1 MYDYNIIKAKI
12 IMENKTIKE
21 VAEETELNE
30 QTISNWINNRN
41 VENINS
47 FICLL
52 KHLNIELKE
61 IKIKD

>member
-12 IMENKTIKE
+12 IMKNKTIKE
-21 VAEETELNE
+21 IAEETELNE

-47 FICLL
+47 FIYLL
-52 KHLNIELKE
+52 KHLNINLNE